1 MGSQGAGHGIYTET
15 TVSTQLCA
23 VGARRIY
30 RAYVPEAPKILDRE
44 GVGLH
49 GLGRRRKS
57 RDLSKQEEE
66 EEEEEDGR
74 FESAKRPYL
83 CSHFGSRGSPGQA
96 SSSSHRSHRVEQ
108 NTAVHLPG

>member
-1 MGSQGAGHGIYTET
+1 MDFGCLGGPKFNFSTFQLLDFGVRKNGWVAKGAGHGIYTET

-49 GLGRRRKS
+49 GLGRRM
-57 RDLSKQEEE
+57 
-66 EEEEEDGR
+66 
-74 FESAKRPYL
+74 
-83 CSHFGSRGSPGQA
+83 
-96 SSSSHRSHRVEQ
+96 
-108 NTAVHLPG
+108 